1 MNIARHLSVCLLGA
15 AFTLALGAAPG
26 WAADETAAAP
36 VTPAPGTEIA
46 ADTETA
52 GTAPPPA
59 ATDAP
64 PTAEADKGGFS
75 LRIGGSEDDPRGL
88 VISVDGKHDEESA
101 RVRIAGRIADRI
113 ADELEQALADLPE
126 EVRREIDA
134 KDLEELRA
142 AVRELEAVREG
153 REPPRRERARDDHWA
168 ELIPAVAAI
177 VLLFGGPVLVVAIV
191 SANNRRKREMVHQ
204 TIDRVIEQ
212 GRDVPVEL
220 LDALDKGKNSGKTT
234 LSRGMTNVA
243 LGVGIGVALFAL
255 AGADVAALGLIPLCI
270 GVAQLAVWNIER
282 RQSAGTPGA

>member
-26 WAADETAAAP
+26 WAADETAATSA
-36 VTPAPGTEIA
+36 TPAPGIEVA
-46 ADTETA
+46 A
-52 GTAPPPA
+52 GTEPPPA
-59 ATDAP
+59 SADAP
-64 PTAEADKGGFS
+64 SAAEADEGGFS

-113 ADELEQALADLPE
+113 AGELEQALADLPE

-134 KDLEELRA
+134 EDLEELRA

-220 LDALDKGKNSGKTT
+220 LDALDKGKHSGKTT

>member
-1 MNIARHLSVCLLGA
+1 MNIARHLSVYLLVA

-26 WAADETAAAP
+26 WAADEATAAPA
-36 VTPAPGTEIA
+36 TPAPAIEA
-46 ADTETA
+46 AA
-52 GTAPPPA
+52 GTVPPPVA
-59 ATDAP
+59 ADAP
-64 PTAEADKGGFS
+64 PAAEADKGGFS

-101 RVRIAGRIADRI
+101 RVQIAGRIADRI
-113 ADELEQALADLPE
+113 ANELEQALAELPE
-126 EVRREIDA
+126 EVRREIDD

-153 REPPRRERARDDHWA
+153 REPPRRERGSGDHWA

-220 LDALDKGKNSGKTT
+220 LDALDKGKHSGKTT

-243 LGVGIGVALFAL
+243 LGIGIGVALFAL

-282 RQSAGTPGA
+282 KQSAGTPGA